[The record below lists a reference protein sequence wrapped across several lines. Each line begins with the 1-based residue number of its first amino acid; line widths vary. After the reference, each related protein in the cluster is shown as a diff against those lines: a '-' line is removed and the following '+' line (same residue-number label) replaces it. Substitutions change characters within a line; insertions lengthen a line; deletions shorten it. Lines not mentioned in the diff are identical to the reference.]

1 MKAMILAAGR
11 GNRLRPLTD
20 KRPKPL
26 VQVGNDTLIEHH
38 IKNIARA
45 GFESIVI
52 NTAYMGEMIRN
63 RIGDGTRYNIP
74 IEYSDE
80 GEQALETG
88 GGISYALPLLGDQPF
103 LVVSADIY
111 CDISFDHQFQMDN
124 KDMHLIMVHNPAHHP
139 NGDFSESELNI
150 SDKNDRLTYSGIA
163 YIHPKLF
170 THEERVFPL
179 INTIRECINRNTI
192 NASVYTGVWFDIGTA
207 NRLHEANKA
216 VLKL

>member
-26 VQVGNDTLIEHH
+26 VRVGNDTLIEHH
-38 IKNIARA
+38 IKRIAAA

-52 NTAYMGEMIRN
+52 NTSYLGKIIRDQ
-63 RIGDGTRYNIP
+63 IGNGSNYDIP

-103 LVVSADIY
+103 LIISADIF
-111 CDISFDHQFQMDN
+111 CDISFDANYNLGDSN
-124 KDMHLIMVHNPAHHP
+124 MHLIMVNNPPHHP
-139 NGDFSESELNI
+139 EGDFTESELAI
-150 SDKNDRLTYSGIA
+150 SDKNNRLTYSGIA

-170 THEERVFPL
+170 THEKRIFPL
-179 INTIRECINRNTI
+179 VEPIRECIKNNTI
-192 NASVYTGVWFDIGTA
+192 SASVHNGVWSDIGTA
-207 NRLHEANKA
+207 SRLHEANKKA
-216 VLKL
+216 LKL